1 MTVRVLTIAGSDS
14 GGGAGIQAD
23 LKTISQLGGYGAAAI
38 TALTAQNTLGVQDI
52 LAVPPEF
59 VTRQIHSVL
68 SDIGADAI
76 KTGMLGEAETIRAV
90 AGSLD
95 ELAEDASLV
104 VDPVMVASDGT
115 RLLKDDAVER
125 LRKDLIPLAD
135 VVTPNIPEAEVLVEQ
150 EISSIAD
157 MKRAGAAILAFGCSA
172 VLVKGGHLKGDELHD
187 VLMTHESV
195 EVMSAPR
202 IKSTNT
208 HGTGCTLAA
217 ALATGLGSGMAL
229 RDAVQLA
236 RDFVREA
243 MLHAEPIG
251 SGTGPLNHQFQMMEP
266 IDE

>member
-1 MTVRVLTIAGSDS
+1 M
-14 GGGAGIQAD
+14 
-23 LKTISQLGGYGAAAI
+23 
-38 TALTAQNTLGVQDI
+38 GVQEI
-52 LAVPPEF
+52 LGIPSEF
-59 VTRQIHSVL
+59 VARQIHSVL

-76 KTGMLGEAETIRAV
+76 KTGMLGEVDIIKAV
-90 AGSLD
+90 ADSLD
-95 ELAEDASLV
+95 ALAEEASLV

-115 RLLKDDAVER
+115 RLLKDDAVEL

-135 VVTPNIPEAEVLVEQ
+135 VVTPNIPEAEVLIERKIISVE
-150 EISSIAD
+150 D
-157 MKRAGAAILAFGCSA
+157 MKSAGAAILAFGCTA
-172 VLVKGGHLKGDELHD
+172 VLVKGGHLEGDELHD
-187 VLMTHESV
+187 VLMTHDMV

-217 ALATGLGSGMAL
+217 ALAVALGGGMAL

-251 SGTGPLNHQFQMMEP
+251 NGTGPLNHQFQM
-266 IDE
+266 IDPRDD